1 MNVIA
6 WFCYNSFLARSSH
19 SYYSRGKFEIEY
31 ENSIEDSE
39 KKKTHK
45 NWTKSSSAKWKMPWR
60 QYYII
65 IISLLE

>member
-6 WFCYNSFLARSSH
+6 WFCYNSFLARSSY

-39 KKKTHK
+39 KKKKHEKTEL
-45 NWTKSSSAKWKMPWR
+45 NLIPANDRCPEDN
-60 QYYII
+60 II
-65 IISLLE
+65 LSFLF